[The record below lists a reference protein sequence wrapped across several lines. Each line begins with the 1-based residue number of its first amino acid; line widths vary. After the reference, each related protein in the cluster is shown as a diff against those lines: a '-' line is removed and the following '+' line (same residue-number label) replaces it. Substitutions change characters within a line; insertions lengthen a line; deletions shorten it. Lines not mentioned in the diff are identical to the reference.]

1 MVGKPAVQTQI
12 KKLAGGQH
20 INNMDRNTKS
30 SPSSYSGS
38 REFFGAHNGT
48 YNKSVLTL
56 AIKAN
61 KFIKGS
67 SLKQSAPNVQ
77 FRHVTPGHLEGNERA
92 N

>member
-1 MVGKPAVQTQI
+1 MSTTWIGILSPVRVPTPVVVNFLG
-12 KKLAGGQH
+12 H
-20 INNMDRNTKS
+20 IM
-30 SPSSYSGS
+30 
-38 REFFGAHNGT
+38 AHII